1 MKTIKHTPLSLAIAT
16 LLAGASVTSSP
27 VYAQQALEEVIV
39 TAQKK
44 AASVMDVP
52 IAMTALGGGDIK
64 SLRLTDAMDVT
75 AYVTN
80 IDIKGTLGGTN
91 PAITIRGVGLN
102 DFNANNNPAVGVYID
117 EVFLV
122 SSGMLNFSTFDIERI
137 EVLKGPQGTLYGR
150 NTNGGAINYFTTK
163 PSFESEGYVTVTAGN
178 YELFEVEGA
187 YGNAINENWAYR
199 VSGKWSDQGENYIDN
214 KLGADF
220 DGSDLATGRI
230 ALRYEG
236 DTTTFD
242 TNLTVGSQSIGFTPF
257 KNRGFL
263 DPLSPDLAPC
273 ASAASGNPA
282 QDFSCT
288 SILFGVDG
296 ILGNFDVET
305 FPNQKPFEATYA
317 DNIDTPSTDTDS
329 LMWVGKFDMEMGE
342 NGTFTSVTSY
352 SDIERD
358 YADSVFGSLQGYHYF
373 DASREEDIT
382 QFSQE
387 FRYRLSTDAIDWTT
401 GVFYSEDEVESS
413 NITDSTDTLATVYA
427 IDYEQDTTAAAIF
440 TQLEY
445 TFSERLSA
453 ELGLRYS
460 WEERDFTGGTTDL
473 NPYNQSAILY
483 FPPPDGFGLPPEFTG
498 PLPLTAGTK
507 IKFDDDDI
515 SGRLGLNYRPND
527 DWLIYGSVTSGFK
540 SGIVFS
546 DITFAPEE
554 MGPLE
559 PEELIAYEVGFKGTL
574 AEGTL
579 QLDGA
584 IFHYDYDD
592 IQTQVPTAFGLTF
605 TNAEEADIDG
615 LELGLNWQ
623 ALDGLNIRG
632 GISWLDTEFD
642 DPNLKG
648 NELPNAPEL
657 QYNAIVRYDWSMD
670 NGLGWSIQ
678 ADAKYTDE
686 MYKEATNSPL
696 AQTDDYTIV
705 NGRIALMGSDDSWEL
720 SIWGKNLTDEDYREH
735 VFIVDFFAITGDLYN
750 TPRTYGASFTYNF

>member
-1 MKTIKHTPLSLAIAT
+1 MKTLKQNSLSTAIAT
-16 LLAGASVTSSP
+16 LVVGMTAAGYS
-27 VYAQQALEEVIV
+27 YGQQALEEVIV

-44 AASVMDVP
+44 SASVMDVP
-52 IAMTALGGGDIK
+52 IAITALGGGDIK
-64 SLRLTDAMDVT
+64 SLRITDAMDVQN
-75 AYVTN
+75 YVTN
-80 IDIKGTLGGTN
+80 MDIKGTLGGTN

-102 DFNANNNPAVGVYID
+102 DFNANNNPSVGVYVD

-122 SSGMLNFSTFDIERI
+122 SAGMLNFSTFDIERI

-163 PSFESEGYVTVTAGN
+163 PTFEADGYATVTAGN
-178 YELFEVEGA
+178 YELFEVEAA
-187 YGNAINENWAYR
+187 YGNAMSENWAYR

-214 KLGADF
+214 QLGSDF
-220 DGSDLATGRI
+220 DGSDLATGRL

-236 DTTTFD
+236 DKMTFD

-263 DPLSPDLAPC
+263 DPETLAPC
-273 ASAASGNPA
+273 PTAASGNPA
-282 QDFSCT
+282 QDWSCT

-296 ILGNFDVET
+296 ILANFDVET
-305 FPNQKPFEATYA
+305 FPNDEPFEATYA

-329 LMWVGKFDMEMGE
+329 LMWMGKFDVEAGD

-352 SDIERD
+352 SDIERE

-373 DASREEDIT
+373 DAIREEDIK

-387 FRYRLSTDAIDWTT
+387 FRYRLSTDNIDWTT

-413 NITDSTDTLATVYA
+413 NITNATDALATVYA
-427 IDYEQDTTAAAIF
+427 IDYEQDTTAAALF
-440 TQLEY
+440 TQFQY
-445 TFSERLSA
+445 IFSERWSA
-453 ELGLRYS
+453 EIGARYS
-460 WEERDFTGGTTDL
+460 WEERDFVGGTTDL
-473 NPYNQSAILY
+473 NPFDQSAILY

-507 IKFDDDDI
+507 IKFDDDSF

-527 DWLIYGSVTSGFK
+527 DWLIYGSVSTGFK

-546 DITFAPEE
+546 DITFDPSE

-559 PEELIAYEVGFKGTL
+559 PEDLIAYELGFKGTM
-574 AEGTL
+574 AEGTV
-579 QLDGA
+579 QLEGA
-584 IFHYDYDD
+584 VFQYNYED
-592 IQTQVPTAFGLTF
+592 IQTQVPTDFSLTF
-605 TNAEEADIDG
+605 TNAEEADING
-615 LELGLNWQ
+615 VELGLNWQ
-623 ALDGLNIRG
+623 ATDGLNLRG

-642 DPNLKG
+642 DPWLDG

-657 QYNAIVRYDWSMD
+657 QYNLIARYDWTMN

-686 MYKEATNSPL
+686 MYKEGTNNPL
-696 AQTDDYTIV
+696 AQSDDYTIV
-705 NGRIALMGSDDSWEL
+705 NGRIGLLGSDESWEL
-720 SIWGKNLTDEDYREH
+720 SLWGKNLTDEDYLAH
-735 VFIVDFFAITGDLYN
+735 TFVVDFFGITGDLYN
-750 TPRTYGASFTYNF
+750 TPRTYGMSFTYNF